1 MKTALTLIFASLLAT
16 APAWAINKCT
26 GGDGKFVFQDA
37 PCTGKGEKIEIR
49 PASGVGR
56 AASPSASASPAV
68 PAVPAVPAQAGSVA
82 PPAPVAAPP
91 EQPPAQAAKSPLE
104 READQCLAWYR
115 PQLRDPAGA
124 YFTEPSKEG
133 RVVSITV
140 HATNGFGGYV
150 TRRAGCEIHMGKLNE
165 TWTKIHAER
174 AGW

>member
-1 MKTALTLIFASLLAT
+1 MKTALTLIFASLLAS

-26 GGDGKFVFQDA
+26 GGDGKYVFQDA
-37 PCTGKGEKIEIR
+37 PCTGKGEKIEVR

-56 AASPSASASPAV
+56 AASPSASASPAM
-68 PAVPAVPAQAGSVA
+68 PAQADSVA
-82 PPAPVAAPP
+82 PPALVAAPP
-91 EQPPAQAAKSPLE
+91 AQPPARGSKSPLE
-104 READQCLAWYR
+104 RDADMCLAWYR
-115 PQLRDPAGA
+115 PLLRDPAGA
-124 YFTEPSKEG
+124 YFTEPTKEG